1 MANGSPGRPS
11 AYTDEIATQICDL
24 LAEGKSMVKACE
36 IVGVSRRNVAYWLQH
51 KPEFAKMTI
60 DARGEWTDD
69 IVDQIMEIAQDEEK
83 DFNTRRLM
91 IDSIKWIAGKQRP
104 KKYSDKF
111 LIEHNGAVEH
121 KHTIAEMT
129 DAELEALIRDGR
141 SRAISASE
149 GEE

>member
-11 AYTDEIATQICDL
+11 TYTNEIATQICDL
-24 LAEGKSMVKACE
+24 LADGKSMVKACE
-36 IVGVSRRNVAYWLQH
+36 IVGVSRRTVAFWLQT
-51 KPEFAKMTI
+51 KPDFVEMTVH
-60 DARGEWTDD
+60 ARGEWTDD
-69 IVDQIMEIAQDEEK
+69 IVDQIMDIAKDETT

>member
-11 AYTDEIATQICDL
+11 TYTDEIATQICDL

-69 IVDQIMEIAQDEEK
+69 IVDQIMDIAKDETT

-104 KKYSDKF
+104 KKYSEKF
-111 LIEHNGAVEH
+111 LLAGPDGEGPLQVVIQ
-121 KHTIAEMT
+121 KFT
-129 DAELEALIRDGR
+129 DGKPD
-141 SRAISASE
+141 
-149 GEE
+149 